1 MTWTT
6 PADLRAQV
14 QKLWD
19 KGELLRPLVTG
30 TEQPP
35 RRLRLSGP
43 NSSEL
48 TARFD
53 DVRVWLE
60 ALRRTPRLR
69 IVWREFNHRVL
80 GANAV
85 PNEVWVDS
93 PEDALALVGEQKAAH
108 RFAGLLQTT
117 RAFDAQLFAA
127 ITPWLEKRPLT
138 ALALADEWPRL
149 LTVLAWV
156 RAHPRPGIYLR
167 QVDLPGVDSK
177 FIEAHRG
184 VLAELLDLMLLP
196 EAIDAS
202 ATGISGFAR
211 RYGFQDKPLRIRLK
225 LLDPSIG
232 LMPGA
237 GDADITVTQAAFE
250 QLGAALSAV
259 RRVFITENE
268 VNFLAFPPVANSL
281 VIFGSGYGFDVL
293 ARAQWLHQR
302 HIHYWGDIDTHGF
315 AILDQLRAQFPH
327 VQSLLMDQATLLAH
341 ADHWGEEPQPV
352 LRDLPRLTAQEGE
365 VYNLLRDNRL
375 RPRLRLEQERI
386 GFSWVQGALALP
398 SLAALTLSRLGGSEP
413 DLQDVPRL
421 RPEL

>member
-1 MTWTT
+1 
-6 PADLRAQV
+6 
-14 QKLWD
+14 
-19 KGELLRPLVTG
+19 
-30 TEQPP
+30 
-35 RRLRLSGP
+35 
-43 NSSEL
+43 
-48 TARFD
+48 
-53 DVRVWLE
+53 
-60 ALRRTPRLR
+60 
-69 IVWREFNHRVL
+69 
-80 GANAV
+80 
-85 PNEVWVDS
+85 
-93 PEDALALVGEQKAAH
+93 
-108 RFAGLLQTT
+108 
-117 RAFDAQLFAA
+117 
-127 ITPWLEKRPLT
+127 
-138 ALALADEWPRL
+138 
-149 LTVLAWV
+149 
-156 RAHPRPGIYLR
+156 
-167 QVDLPGVDSK
+167 
-177 FIEAHRG
+177 
-184 VLAELLDLMLLP
+184 
-196 EAIDAS
+196 
-202 ATGISGFAR
+202 
-211 RYGFQDKPLRIRLK
+211 LRIRLK
-225 LLDPSIG
+225 LLDPSIA

-250 QLGAALSAV
+250 QLGSPLSAV

-268 VNFLAFPPVANSL
+268 INYLTFPPVANSL
-281 VIFGSGYGFDVL
+281 VIFGAGYGFEVL
-293 ARAQWLHQR
+293 AQAQWLHQR